1 MENSSLAYAKYWRN
15 SLADA
20 ELGKGGLKKDEL
32 LQLKKRPF
40 DELDNGIVHSDL
52 VDEFFKDE
60 NKDTE
65 LIEVTLRP
73 RLYVYRLEHGKK
85 REWGVPELLT
95 PVVSQALLDRSGR
108 LYPSAKT
115 LVPRDLLEPL
125 DSGSFSV
132 GSVEELDRFL
142 TEHNAP
148 HFDPAHIKE
157 ADGEKHYAEFWGK
170 YTVYWQRMLNDV
182 ASRWST
188 PVDQF
193 ETDPCWYILKNDDVT
208 GASRHILALY
218 DSLRGS
224 NPAVALFDRYASEA
238 IIETEACLQANTG
251 FSARLGHA
259 NDCFPLAD
267 AQRDALTHLLVAQKG
282 EVLGVNGPPGTG
294 KTTMLL
300 SVVASLWA
308 KAALEGGNPPVI
320 FAASTNNQAVTNII
334 DAFGKDFSEG
344 TGFFAG
350 RWIPG
355 ISSFGSYLPSAKRE
369 KELAGK
375 YQTRAFFDATES
387 EDFLIKAE
395 AAFLDAAK
403 KAYPH
408 IAKMTV
414 QVAVDALRHDIKTN
428 ADKLVAIEQCWND
441 YQQALQKLKDELG
454 DNPTEC
460 LIQRK
465 NIASQTKQTKE
476 QFEALQVS
484 WEGYRAKE
492 PIWYG
497 LFSWIKPVAEKRLR
511 LAMQFLRGE
520 WPLPFPANQWRSLND
535 IDDVLATQTHSL
547 KTTYEAQLEHI
558 QRGEQVVDL
567 VCIREQAW
575 GTIIAP
581 LFSDRDPK
589 TVSLADCDLLAD
601 TQIRFHIFLLTT
613 HYWEGQWLMEV
624 RKLSSS
630 FVDEKA
636 KKGRWYVEKRW
647 RRRLMLT
654 PCAVSTFF
662 MLPSEMKV
670 SRYEKGDFLDD
681 YLYEF
686 VDLLIVDEA
695 GQVLP
700 EVAGA
705 SFSLAQKALV
715 IGDTLQL
722 EPIWSIPRNV
732 DIGNLISTGILP
744 KTKYADEFNRL
755 TKLGKTASA
764 GSVMAIAQHLTRYHY
779 DLDLPRGMFLYEHR
793 RCYDDI
799 VSYCNDLCYQGKLR
813 PMRGVG
819 ARQNGLPTMGYLQ
832 VDGLCEQRG
841 NGSRQ
846 NILEAETIAAW
857 IAENRASLES
867 IYAKPIHEIL
877 AVVTPFSGQV
887 SAVLRACAAKDI
899 PAGDQE
905 NQMTVGTV
913 HALQGAERLIVIFS
927 PVYSK
932 HANGEF
938 IDRSPSMLNVAVSRA
953 KDSFLVFG
961 DMDLFDPMLKG
972 KPRGLLASYLFADTD
987 NALTF
992 SPLPRK
998 DIASKSSLLF
1008 LRDAAQHD
1016 EFLLKLVESAS
1027 RELIVVSPWIRKK
1040 QLHDTGILAAMA
1052 AAVQRGV
1059 CVLVYADRWLCIN
1072 ADEQFA
1078 SDWQALVQIL
1088 EQSGIQL
1095 VNTPLLHSKIVICDA
1110 NTLCVGSFNW
1120 LSAARAGQ
1128 YARHETTVVY
1138 SGGSAVAKEI
1148 ESIKQGLGYPAHR
1161 IIQDTA

>member
-32 LQLKKRPF
+32 LQFKKRPI
-40 DELDNGIVHSDL
+40 DELENGIVHKDL

-60 NKDTE
+60 DKNTE
-65 LIEVTLRP
+65 VIEVTLRP
-73 RLYVYRLEHGKK
+73 RLCIYRLEHGKK
-85 REWGVPELLT
+85 REWAVPELLT
-95 PVVSQALLDRSGR
+95 PVVSQSLLDRSGR
-108 LYPSAKT
+108 LYPTEKT

-125 DSGSFSV
+125 DRDSFSI
-132 GSVEELDRFL
+132 GMLEELDRFL
-142 TEHNAP
+142 TEHSAP
-148 HFDPAHIKE
+148 HFDPANIK
-157 ADGEKHYAEFWGK
+157 AVDGEKHYAEFWGE
-170 YTVYWQRMLNDV
+170 YTTYWQKMINNV
-182 ASRWST
+182 ASQWST
-188 PVDQF
+188 PADHF
-193 ETDPCWYILKNDDVT
+193 ETDPYWYIVKNNNIT

-218 DSLRGS
+218 DNLHGS
-224 NPAVALFDRYASEA
+224 NPAITLFDRYANETT
-238 IIETEACLQANTG
+238 IEPEACLQANTG
-251 FSARLGHA
+251 FSTRLGHA
-259 NDCFPLAD
+259 SDRFPLAD
-267 AQRDALTHLLVAQKG
+267 AQRDALAHLLVAQKG

-320 FAASTNNQAVTNII
+320 CAASTNNQAVTNII
-334 DAFGKDFSEG
+334 DAFGKDFSVG
-344 TGFFAG
+344 IGIFAG

-355 ISSFGSYLPSAKRE
+355 ISSFGSYFPSAARE
-369 KELAGK
+369 KALAGK
-375 YQTRAFFDATES
+375 YQTRAFFDLTES
-387 EDFLIKAE
+387 EDFLTKAE
-395 AAFLDAAK
+395 TAFLDAAK

-408 IAKMTV
+408 IAAMTV
-414 QVAVDALRHDIKTN
+414 QVAVKTLRHDIKTE
-428 ADKLVAIEQCWND
+428 ADKLVAVEKCWCD
-441 YQQALQKLKDELG
+441 YQQALQQLKAELG
-454 DNPTEC
+454 DSPNDC
-460 LIQRK
+460 LLQRK
-465 NIASQTKQTKE
+465 TTASQTKQTKD
-476 QFEALQVS
+476 QFEALQAS
-484 WEGYRAKE
+484 WESYRANE
-492 PIWYG
+492 SIWYG
-497 LFSWIKPVAEKRLR
+497 LFSWIKPVGEKRLR
-511 LAMQFLRGE
+511 LVMQFLLGK
-520 WPLPFPANQWRSLND
+520 WPTTLPANKWISLNE
-535 IDDVLATQTHSL
+535 IDDTLSTQIHSL
-547 KTTYEAQLEHI
+547 KISYEAQLEGI
-558 QRGEQVVDL
+558 QKGEELFNL
-567 VCIREQAW
+567 VNIKERAW
-575 GTIIAP
+575 GTTIAP
-581 LFSDRDPK
+581 LFSDRTPK
-589 TVSLADCDLLAD
+589 SVSLADCDSLAD

-613 HYWEGQWLMEV
+613 HYWEGQWLMEA
-624 RKLSSS
+624 RKLSSN
-630 FVDEKA
+630 FVDEKT
-636 KKGRWYVEKRW
+636 KKGRQPIEKRW
-647 RRRLMLT
+647 RRRMMLT

-670 SRYEKGDFLDD
+670 SRYDKGGYLDD

-686 VDLLIVDEA
+686 IDLLIVDEA

-705 SFSLAQKALV
+705 SFSLAKNALV

-722 EPIWSIPRNV
+722 EPVWSIPRNV

-744 KTKYADEFNRL
+744 KTKYADGFNHL
-755 TKLGKTASA
+755 SLLGKTASA

-819 ARQNGLPTMGYLQ
+819 ERKNGLPAMGYLQ
-832 VDGLCEQRG
+832 VDGLCERRG

-857 IAENRASLES
+857 IAEYKTSLEN

-887 SAVLRACAAKDI
+887 SALLRACAAKDI
-899 PAGDQE
+899 PVGDKE

-913 HALQGAERLIVIFS
+913 HALQGAERSIVIFS

-938 IDRSPSMLNVAVSRA
+938 VDRSSSMLNVAVSRA

-961 DMDLFDPMLKG
+961 DMDLFEPMQKG
-972 KPRGLLASYLFADTD
+972 KPRGLLASYLFAGTD

-1016 EFLLKLVESAS
+1016 EFLLKLIETATL
-1027 RELIVVSPWIRKK
+1027 ELIVVSPWIRNK
-1040 QLHDTGILAAMA
+1040 QVHDTGILAAMA

-1059 CVLVYADRWLCIN
+1059 NVHVYADPLLCIE
-1072 ADEQFA
+1072 ADEKDWHMVVQQFK
-1078 SDWQALVQIL
+1078 
-1088 EQSGIQL
+1088 ESGIQL
-1095 VNTPLLHSKIVICDA
+1095 AHKPRLHSKIVICDSS
-1110 NTLCVGSFNW
+1110 TLCVGSFNW
-1120 LSAARAGQ
+1120 LSAARSGQ
-1128 YARHETTVVY
+1128 YARHETTLVY
-1138 SGGSAVAKEI
+1138 SGGSTIAKEI
-1148 ESIKQGLGYPAHR
+1148 DIIKHGLCYPEG
-1161 IIQDTA
+1161 T